1 MKLTG
6 SVHLGKF
13 LPFTFILRK
22 FPQPGAFTPKVWLLY
37 WRWESHCLPKMSTV
51 ASVKIIKDMYI
62 D

>member
-6 SVHLGKF
+6 SVHLGKC

-22 FPQPGAFTPKVWLLY
+22 FPHPGAFTPKVWLLY
-37 WRWESHCLPKMSTV
+37 WRCKSHCLPKTSTV
-51 ASVKIIKDMYI
+51 ASVKTIKDMYI